1 MALNL
6 KRKRDGDVQPRKT
19 RRLSEDETEAISG
32 PEDLGQNEDEDH
44 DDEEWGGIAPTQG
57 QTATPAENSGPGTK
71 PKLPPTGEELRVI
84 NDAKNLFKSS
94 TFKLQI
100 DALLP
105 NVRPKAARI
114 PPLDRFLQT
123 LHSVLMA
130 APPVAPQ
137 HPLEAA
143 RRLIKKGVSVPYC
156 LPQPLE
162 DTNWKVAFEKPSDIT
177 LVGSWPNKIAVKG
190 KDGSKFGV
198 DLAVEM
204 PSNLFQEKDY
214 LNGRFFHK
222 RAFYLATLAATIQDS
237 KSLNVDVTYES
248 ASNDPRLTKLV
259 LEPRKDE
266 TPIDFTKLNARVCI
280 IPVLATTSPIPLHR
294 LSPSHSN
301 IRISGDSD
309 AVSAPTPLYNSAL
322 LTALTPKTHL
332 LSTFALKE
340 HTPSFGDALALLR
353 VWANQRGYGE
363 GSRLCVRGFDSLGP
377 WWAVLLSLLV
387 FGEEP
392 RGKGTKRKPLGRGL
406 SSYQLFR
413 AALDFLSRHDFEKEA
428 AFHKTK
434 EGHRFPPEEYQA
446 HHEAV
451 LVDPSSTL
459 NVLSGVPIGSL
470 QLLQNDAQKTLEKL
484 NATSIG
490 SDPFADV
497 FLKDHR
503 DLSTRFDTV
512 IRVDISAA
520 KPRSPSLHSTLDT
533 GSPASALISSVAA
546 LARQGLGN
554 RAKAITILH
563 PSSSTRPLS
572 QALPTNPDVIYIGLI
587 HDTRNAFRLVDHGP
601 AADEPDPVVAE
612 RFREFWGDKAELR
625 RFKDGRIIESVV
637 WDIKSADE
645 RSHVPAMIVRH
656 VLQRHFGLE
665 DVAVVQSWQV
675 GFDEVVRLPE
685 AVSRAYTGSGAAVGF
700 KGAMMAFDGLVKEL
714 KALNEELPLSL
725 ATVSAVSE
733 QLRYTSVFS
742 PVPLSES
749 LAPSLPQNARYL
761 PAMEMI
767 LQFEKSAKWPDEL
780 RAIQKIKLAFFERMA
795 SALMTSVTGLKAT
808 VVVGDGVITSEIQD
822 NSRLEIVS
830 PDGWAFSARIWHD
843 REATLLDRLITGKN
857 ALPHINLPSEK
868 KKGKEHQD
876 AVDAKEVYVRR
887 FIHAPRHHRAVAALN
902 HRFAAYSPTV
912 RLVKRWLASH
922 WVLHGHISEEA
933 VEILCASAFVGDGSD
948 VDADPESVVAERASV
963 PASKERG
970 FATVVEFLK
979 DWKWEEGLF
988 VHLYGREAKA
998 GDPLPAST
1006 TSRAGVWKISTEV
1019 DQEGN
1024 VWTLHGPD
1032 VMVAHRV
1039 RALAKA
1045 TWSCLQEM
1053 EEGKLDVKSIFIH
1066 PTDDYDFLVRLDPA
1080 ALPRYAQN
1088 VDSSLA
1094 TGGRYA
1100 NLPRED
1106 SSPVLRPG
1114 FDPAR
1119 LLYDDLQ
1126 APYIRQHVQN
1136 FLRSIWRRPVRCRL
1150 GSDSQAAPAIP
1161 GPGRVFECPGE
1172 KGTNDKCRGKT
1183 SSLLHQEKE
1192 KEKDKSLVVLN
1203 EASVLSEIE
1212 RLGCGLVSGITV
1224 QV

>member
-6 KRKRDGDVQPRKT
+6 KRKWDGDVDPRKT
-19 RRLSEDETEAISG
+19 RRLSEDESDAEPQKSG
-32 PEDLGQNEDEDH
+32 PEDEDG
-44 DDEEWGGIAPTQG
+44 DEAEWGGIASTQ
-57 QTATPAENSGPGTK
+57 TTTVVENNSSK

-123 LHSVLMA
+123 LHGVLMA
-130 APPVAPQ
+130 LPPVPPQ

-177 LVGSWPNKIAVKG
+177 MVGSWPNKISVKG

-198 DLAVEM
+198 DLAIEM
-204 PSNLFQEKDY
+204 PCDLFQEKDY

-222 RAFYLATLAATIQDS
+222 RAYYLATLAAAIQDS
-237 KSLNVDVTYES
+237 NSLNVDVTYES
-248 ASNDPRLTKLV
+248 AFNDPRLTKLF

-266 TPIDFTKLNARVCI
+266 TPDDFTKLNARVCI
-280 IPVLATTSPIPLHR
+280 IPVLPADSPIALHR

-309 AVSAPTPLYNSAL
+309 AESVATPMYNSAL
-322 LTALTPKTHL
+322 LTTLIPKTHL
-332 LSTFALKE
+332 LSNFALKE
-340 HTPSFGDALALLR
+340 HTSSFSDALALLR
-353 VWANQRGYGE
+353 VWANQRGYGQ
-363 GSRLCVRGFDSLGP
+363 GSRLCVRGFDSLGS
-377 WWAVLLSLLV
+377 WWAVLLGFLV

-392 RGKGTKRKPLGRGL
+392 RDKRTKRKPLGRGL

-413 AALDFLSRHDFEKEA
+413 AALDFLSRHDFEEA
-428 AFHKTK
+428 AFHQTK
-434 EGHRFPPEEYQA
+434 VGHKFSPEEYEV
-446 HHEAV
+446 HHGAV
-451 LVDPSSTL
+451 LVDSSSTL
-459 NVLSGVPIGSL
+459 NVLAGVSIGSL
-470 QLLQNDAQKTLEKL
+470 QLLQHDAQKTLEKL
-484 NATSIG
+484 NAVSIG
-490 SDPFADV
+490 GDPFAYI
-497 FLKDHR
+497 FLEEQR

-512 IRVDISAA
+512 IRVDISSA
-520 KPRSPSLHSTLDT
+520 KPRSPSLHQTLDT
-533 GSPASALISSVAA
+533 GSPANALISSMTA
-546 LARQGLGN
+546 LLRQGLGN
-554 RAKAITILH
+554 RVNVIAILNAA
-563 PSSSTRPLS
+563 PSPRPLS
-572 QALPTNPDVIYIGLI
+572 QALPTNPDVIYVGLI
-587 HDTRNAFRLVDHGP
+587 HNPRNAFRLVDHGP
-601 AADEPDPVVAE
+601 AADEPNLAIAE

-625 RFKDGRIIESVV
+625 RFKDGRIVESVV

-665 DVAVVQSWQV
+665 DAAAVQSWR
-675 GFDEVVRLPE
+675 GFDGVVNLPE
-685 AVSRAYTGSGAAVGF
+685 AISRVYTGSGTAVGF
-700 KGAMMAFDGLVKEL
+700 KGAMVAFDALVKEL
-714 KALNEELPLSL
+714 KSLNEELPLSL
-725 ATVSAVSE
+725 AAVSAVSE

-742 PVPLSES
+742 PVPLPES
-749 LAPSLPQNARYL
+749 LAASLPQNARYL
-761 PAMEMI
+761 PSMEII
-767 LQFEKSAKWPDEL
+767 LHFEKSAKWPDDL

-795 SALMTSVTGLKAT
+795 SALMTSVKGLKAS
-808 VVVGDGVITSEIQD
+808 VVVGDSVNMSEIRD
-822 NSRLEIVS
+822 NSTMEIVT

-857 ALPHINLPSEK
+857 ALPHINFPSEK
-868 KKGKEHQD
+868 KKGKEHQE

-887 FIHAPRHHRAVAALN
+887 FIHAPRHHRAIAALN
-902 HRFAAYSPTV
+902 HRFTAFSPTV

-933 VEILCASAFVGDGSD
+933 VEILCASAFVGDGTD
-948 VDADPESVVAERASV
+948 VEVDPENVVAERASV
-963 PASKERG
+963 PGSKERG
-970 FATVVEFLK
+970 FAIVVEFLK

-998 GDPLPAST
+998 GDPLPTST
-1006 TSRAGVWKISTEV
+1006 SSRAGVWKISTEF
-1019 DQEGN
+1019 DPEGN

-1045 TWSCLQEM
+1045 TWNGLQGIED
-1053 EEGKLDVKSIFIH
+1053 GKFDVKSIFIH
-1066 PTDDYDFLVRLDPA
+1066 PTDDYDFVVRMDPA
-1080 ALPRYAQN
+1080 TLPRYAQN
-1088 VDSSLA
+1088 IDSSLA
-1094 TGGRYA
+1094 IGGRYA

-1106 SSPVLRPG
+1106 SSTVLRPG
-1114 FDPAR
+1114 FDPAQ

-1126 APYIRQHVQN
+1126 RIYANTFKIFCDPFGGDRFGAVWDPTLKQP
-1136 FLRSIWRRPVRCRL
+1136 RPFRVL
-1150 GSDSQAAPAIP
+1150 G
-1161 GPGRVFECPGE
+1161 GF
-1172 KGTNDKCRGKT
+1172 
-1183 SSLLHQEKE
+1183 SSVPVKKEKE
-1192 KEKDKSLVVLN
+1192 KEKDKGLVVLN
-1203 EASVLSEIE
+1203 EASVFGEIK
-1212 RLGCGLVSGITV
+1212 RLGGGLVNGITV
-1224 QV
+1224 RA

>member
-6 KRKRDGDVQPRKT
+6 KRKRTGDVEPRKT
-19 RRLSEDETEAISG
+19 RRLSEDESDAGSS
-32 PEDLGQNEDEDH
+32 PEPREDEDVA
-44 DDEEWGGIAPTQG
+44 DEDDADEEWGGI
-57 QTATPAENSGPGTK
+57 TPAQNQATAVPENSGTK
-71 PKLPPTGEELRVI
+71 PKLPPTGEELRAI
-84 NDAKNLFKSS
+84 NDAQNLFKSS

-105 NVRPKAARI
+105 NIQPKAARI

-123 LHSVLMA
+123 LHGVLMA
-130 APPVAPQ
+130 LPSVAPQ

-143 RRLIKKGVSVPYC
+143 RKLIKKGVSVPYC

-162 DTNWKVAFEKPSDIT
+162 DTNWKVTFEKPSDIT
-177 LVGSWPNKIAVKG
+177 MVGSWPNKISVKG

-204 PSNLFQEKDY
+204 PTNIFQEKDY
-214 LNGRFFHK
+214 MNGRFFHK
-222 RAFYLATLAATIQDS
+222 RAFYLATLAAAIQDS
-237 KSLNVDVTYES
+237 KSLNVDVAYDS
-248 ASNDPRLTKLV
+248 AFNDPRLTKLV

-266 TPIDFTKLNARVCI
+266 TPNDFTKLNARVCI
-280 IPVLATTSPIPLHR
+280 IPVLPAKSPIPLHR

-301 IRISGDSD
+301 IRISGDND
-309 AVSAPTPLYNSAL
+309 AESVSTPIYNSSL
-322 LTALTPKTHL
+322 LTALMPKTHL

-340 HTPSFGDALALLR
+340 HTPSFSDALALLR
-353 VWANQRGYGE
+353 VWANQRGYGA
-363 GSRLCVRGFDSLGP
+363 GSRLCVWGFDSLGS
-377 WWAVLLSLLV
+377 WWAVLLGLLV

-392 RGKGTKRKPLGRGL
+392 KGKGTKRKPLGRGL

-413 AALDFLSRHDFEKEA
+413 AALDFLSRHDFRKDT

-434 EGHRFPPEEYQA
+434 EGHRFLPEEYQA
-446 HHEAV
+446 SSEAV
-451 LVDPSSTL
+451 FVDSSSTL

-470 QLLQNDAQKTLEKL
+470 QLLQHDAKKTLEKL
-484 NATSIG
+484 NVASIG

-497 FLKDHR
+497 FLKDQR

-512 IRVDISAA
+512 IRVDISSA
-520 KPRSPSLHSTLDT
+520 KPRTPSLHSTLDT
-533 GSPASALISSVAA
+533 GSPANALISSMTA
-546 LARQGLGN
+546 LLHQGLGN
-554 RAKAITILH
+554 RANAIAILNTS
-563 PSSSTRPLS
+563 PSTRPLS
-572 QALPTNPDVIYIGLI
+572 QALPTSPDVIYVGLI
-587 HDTRNAFRLVDHGP
+587 HDPHHAFRLVDHGP
-601 AADEPDPVVAE
+601 AADEPDPAIAE

-656 VLQRHFGLE
+656 ILQRHFGLE
-665 DVAVVQSWQV
+665 DAAAVQSWR

-685 AVSRAYTGSGAAVGF
+685 AVSRVYTGSGTAIGF
-700 KGAMMAFDGLVKEL
+700 KGAMVAFDGLVKEL
-714 KALNEELPLSL
+714 KSLNDQLPLSL
-725 ATVSAVSE
+725 AAVSAVSE

-742 PVPLSES
+742 PVPLPES
-749 LAPSLPQNARYL
+749 LAPSLPPNARYL
-761 PAMEMI
+761 PSMEMI
-767 LQFEKSAKWPDEL
+767 LQFEKSAKWPDDL

-795 SALMTSVTGLKAT
+795 SAIMTSVKGLIAT
-808 VVVGDGVITSEIQD
+808 VVVGDGVNTSEIQD
-822 NSRLEIVS
+822 NSRLEIVT

-843 REATLLDRLITGKN
+843 REATLLDRLISGKN
-857 ALPHINLPSEK
+857 ALPHINVPLEK
-868 KKGKEHQD
+868 KKGKEHHE

-887 FIHAPRHHRAVAALN
+887 FIHGPRHHRAVAALN
-902 HRFAAYSPTV
+902 HRFAAYSSTV

-922 WVLHGHISEEA
+922 WLLHGHISEEA
-933 VEILCASAFVGDGSD
+933 VEILCANAFVGDGTD
-948 VDADPESVVAERASV
+948 VELDPENVVAERASV

-970 FATVVEFLK
+970 FAVVVEFLK
-979 DWKWEEGLF
+979 DWKWEDGLF
-988 VHLYGREAKA
+988 VHLYGRESTA

-1006 TSRAGVWKISTEV
+1006 SSRAGVWKISTEL
-1019 DQEGN
+1019 DQDGK

-1045 TWSCLQEM
+1045 TWSCLQGM

-1066 PTDDYDFLVRLDPA
+1066 PTADYDFLVRMDPA
-1080 ALPRYAQN
+1080 VLSRYAQN

-1106 SSPVLRPG
+1106 SPTVLRPG

-1126 APYIRQHVQN
+1126 RIYANTFKIFCDPFGGDRFGVVWDPTLKQP
-1136 FLRSIWRRPVRCRL
+1136 RPFRVL
-1150 GSDSQAAPAIP
+1150 G
-1161 GPGRVFECPGE
+1161 GF
-1172 KGTNDKCRGKT
+1172 
-1183 SSLLHQEKE
+1183 SSVPVKKEKE
-1192 KEKDKSLVVLN
+1192 KEKDKGLVVLN
-1203 EASVLSEIE
+1203 EASVFGEIE
-1212 RLGCGLVSGITV
+1212 RLGRGLVSGIAV
-1224 QV
+1224 QT